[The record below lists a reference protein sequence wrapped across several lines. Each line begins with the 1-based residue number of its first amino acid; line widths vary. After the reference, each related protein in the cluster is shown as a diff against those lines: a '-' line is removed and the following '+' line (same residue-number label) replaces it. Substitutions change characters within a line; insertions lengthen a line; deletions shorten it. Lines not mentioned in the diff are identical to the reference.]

1 MKLLFDTNIVLDV
14 LMDRKPFADS
24 ASALFAAAE
33 EDAIKSYLCG
43 TTLTTVYY
51 IVSKAM
57 GPETAKDAIKKLLTI
72 FEVAPVNRA
81 VIERAMASEFKD
93 FEDAVLYAS
102 ACHSGVDAIVTRNE
116 RDFSKADIPIY
127 SPIHAEKIVTE
138 ILIKVEKEGE

>member
-33 EDAIKSYLCG
+33 EGAIKGYLCG

-51 IVSKAM
+51 IVSKAL
-57 GPETAKDAIKKLLTI
+57 GSETAKEAIKKLLAI

-81 VIERAMASEFKD
+81 VIEKALASNFKD
-93 FEDAVLYAS
+93 FEDAMLYAS
-102 ACHSGVDAIVTRNE
+102 AFHARVDTIVTRNE
-116 RDFSKADIPIY
+116 GDFGKADIPIY
-127 SPIHAEKIVTE
+127 SPVHAEKIVAGLLT
-138 ILIKVEKEGE
+138 KAEKEG

>member
-1 MKLLFDTNIVLDV
+1 
-14 LMDRKPFADS
+14 MDRKPFADS

-33 EDAIKSYLCG
+33 EGALMGYLCG

-57 GPETAKDAIKKLLTI
+57 GPETAKEAIKKLLAI

-81 VIERAMASEFKD
+81 VLEMALASDFRD

-102 ACHSGVDAIVTRNE
+102 ACHTGVDAIVTRSE
-116 RDFSKADIPIY
+116 GDFSKSDIPIY
-127 SPIHAEKIVTE
+127 SPVHAEKIVTE
-138 ILIKVEKEGE
+138 LR

>member
-33 EDAIKSYLCG
+33 DGAIIGYLGG

-51 IVSKAM
+51 IVSKAL
-57 GPETAKDAIKKLLTI
+57 GPETAKEAIKKLLAI

-81 VIERAMASEFKD
+81 VIETTSGNQFKD

-102 ACHSGVDAIVTRNE
+102 AYHAGVDSIVTRNE
-116 RDFSKADIPIY
+116 VDFSKADIPIY
-127 SPIHAEKIVTE
+127 SPAHAEKIVKE
-138 ILIKVEKEGE
+138 LIGRAEE

>member
-1 MKLLFDTNIVLDV
+1 MKLLFDTNVVLDV

-33 EDAIKSYLCG
+33 DGTIMGYLCG

-57 GPETAKDAIKKLLTI
+57 GSEPAKEAIKKLLVI
-72 FEVAPVNRA
+72 FEVALVNRA
-81 VIERAMASEFKD
+81 VIEKALASEFKD

-102 ACHSGVDAIVTRNE
+102 ACHAGVDAIVTRNE
-116 RDFSKADIPIY
+116 GDFGKADIPIY
-127 SPIHAEKIVTE
+127 SPVHAEKVVNKI
-138 ILIKVEKEGE
+138 IGRAEKEGE